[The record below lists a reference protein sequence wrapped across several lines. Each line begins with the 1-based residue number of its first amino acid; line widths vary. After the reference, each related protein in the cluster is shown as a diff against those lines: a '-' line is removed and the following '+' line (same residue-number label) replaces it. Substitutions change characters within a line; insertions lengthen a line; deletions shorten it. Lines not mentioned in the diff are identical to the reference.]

1 MSEIFESLEPAIQ
14 EHLKIIRETSGLPEG
29 NTSLEL
35 LAEDWKEKEGAFDEQ
50 ARSMGMDRADE
61 CKDSSR
67 GFLALTYSGSLVA
80 VGPENGDK
88 RKAVYVSIDRRR
100 DVPARAESEDAVLGG
115 SVVCGHEIVFDKGP
129 VKKSSAIYRLALLPS
144 ALALSDQHERLD
156 EATVA
161 LTKEFQAVD
170 ETRFDEN

>member
-1 MSEIFESLEPAIQ
+1 MSGIFESLEPAIQ
-14 EHLKIIRETSGLPEG
+14 EHLKVIRETSGLPEG
-29 NTSLEL
+29 DTSLEL
-35 LAEDWKEKEGAFDEQ
+35 LAEDWREKEGAFDDQ
-50 ARSMGMDRADE
+50 ARSMGMDQAEE

-115 SVVCGHEIVFDKGP
+115 SVVCGHEIVFEKGP

>member
-1 MSEIFESLEPAIQ
+1 MSGIYESLESAIK

-29 NTSLEL
+29 ETSLEL
-35 LAEDWKEKEGAFDEQ
+35 LAEGWKEKEMAFDDQ
-50 ARSMGMDRADE
+50 AQSMGMDPAE
-61 CKDSSR
+61 ENKDSSR

-80 VGPENGDK
+80 VGPEDK
-88 RKAVYVSIDRRR
+88 GSRRAVYVSIDRRR
-100 DVPARAESEDAVLGG
+100 DVPARAESESAVLGG
-115 SVVCGHEIVFDKGP
+115 PVTCGREIVFEKGP

-144 ALALSDQHERLD
+144 ALALTDQNERLD

-170 ETRFDEN
+170 ETKFDEN